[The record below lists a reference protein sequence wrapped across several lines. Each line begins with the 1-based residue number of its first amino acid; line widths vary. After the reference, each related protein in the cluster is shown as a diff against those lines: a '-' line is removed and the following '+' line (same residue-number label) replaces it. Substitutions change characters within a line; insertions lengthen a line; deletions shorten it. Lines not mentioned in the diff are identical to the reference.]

1 MLTTRQYDALER
13 AITAGTRV
21 AIRHR
26 GAEWVVVPER
36 LRTTGGVEAI
46 VTSNPVTGLPLVIP
60 VDEVTDLDVVR

>member
-13 AITAGTRV
+13 AIARGTRV

-36 LRTTGGVEAI
+36 LRVSGGSEAI
-46 VTSNPVTGLPLVIP
+46 ITTNPVTGLPLVIP
-60 VDEVTDLDVVR
+60 VDEVTDLEVVQ